1 MQTVLP
7 KVGQTV
13 MIVRGSHHGG
23 KATLMQRDKK
33 KEQVV
38 VQTQSELELV
48 TVGEDDVSEFVEF

>member
-1 MQTVLP
+1 MLP

-13 MIVRGSHHGG
+13 MIVRGSHNGE